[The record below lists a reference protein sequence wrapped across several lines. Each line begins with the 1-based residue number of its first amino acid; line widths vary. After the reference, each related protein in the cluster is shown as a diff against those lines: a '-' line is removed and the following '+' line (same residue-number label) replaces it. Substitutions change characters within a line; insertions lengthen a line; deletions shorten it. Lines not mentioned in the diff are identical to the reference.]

1 MDKDGINMVKEMMVL
16 LWKLTLK
23 IGNKIYG
30 KHLKKPRIFKL
41 NNLERFQF
49 KILNMNSILKITFK
63 VKMLKS
69 LKSKN

>member
-1 MDKDGINMVKEMMVL
+1 MVL

-30 KHLKKPRIFKL
+30 KHLKKLKILKL
-41 NNLERFQF
+41 NNQEKFQF
-49 KILNMNSILKITFK
+49 KTLNMNSILKITFK